1 LAFGGNMEKNTI
13 KWKIMFFAIFF
24 MILASIFEAATIPEI
39 IAPTHPVIL
48 SFSLL
53 LFDLIIL
60 LGTYNYAFR
69 KKIVKNKI
77 IWQSSLL
84 LFYIVNTLAL
94 GFEFYNRSDGYEAYE
109 MIHIIFFKTLI
120 IGFMSYPTYLY
131 YKNDLKII

>member
-1 LAFGGNMEKNTI
+1 MKKNTI

-24 MILASIFEAATIPEI
+24 IILASIFEAATIPEI
-39 IAPTHPVIL
+39 IAPTHPITL

-60 LGTYNYAFR
+60 LGTYNFAFR

-84 LFYIVNTLAL
+84 FFYIVNTLAL
-94 GFEFYNRSDGYEAYE
+94 GFEFYNRADGYEIYD
-109 MIHIIFFKTLI
+109 MINIIMFKMFI

>member
-1 LAFGGNMEKNTI
+1 MEKKTI

-24 MILASIFEAATIPEI
+24 MVSASIFEAATLPEI
-39 IAPTHPVIL
+39 IAPTHPIIL

-53 LFDLIIL
+53 LFDLMIL

-69 KKIVKNKI
+69 KNIVKNKI

-84 LFYIVNTLAL
+84 FFYIVNTLVL
-94 GFEFYNRSDGYEAYE
+94 GFEFYNRADGYEMYD
-109 MIHIIFFKTLI
+109 MINIIMFKMLI